1 VSSPELPES
10 IATTLRVVRL
20 LESLGVRYVI
30 GGSFASSVH
39 GVIRA
44 SVGADVVAELE
55 PEHVGPFCRAL
66 KNDFY
71 VNEGRVK
78 DAVERGESF
87 NVIELRS
94 MFKVDVFVAEGEFAR
109 SELERGV
116 TQLLWK
122 DPPASARIAS
132 AEDTILAKLDWFR
145 RGDEVSERQW
155 SDVIGVIRVLR
166 DDLDFDYLKRFASV
180 LNVSDLLERA
190 FEQGRD

>member
-1 VSSPELPES
+1 
-10 IATTLRVVRL
+10 VVRL

-55 PEHVGPFCRAL
+55 PEHIAPFCRAL
-66 KNDFY
+66 KGDFC
-71 VNEGRVK
+71 VNESRVK
-78 DAVERGESF
+78 DAVERGASF
-87 NVIELRS
+87 NVIELKW
-94 MFKVDVFVAEGEFAR
+94 MFKVDVFMDEGDFAR

-132 AEDTILAKLDWFR
+132 AEDTILAKLDWLR